1 MQALPIDSLLP
12 DVRAALNHS
21 PYLVLEAAP
30 GAGKTT
36 RVPAYLLDSLPGEIL
51 VLEPRRLAARLA
63 ARRVASERNERVG
76 QTIGYQVRFEDNSS
90 ASTRLRY
97 LTEGVLNRRL
107 AQDPLLP
114 RISAVVLDEFHERH
128 LEGDL
133 ALALLLHLQRT
144 RRPDLKLILMSATL
158 DAAPIAAHLGN
169 CPILRSE
176 GRLYPLETRYTP
188 ESAQTLD
195 QRVSSALAAVLK
207 EKPQGDVLIFLPGA
221 GEIRRAMQSCQD
233 LTRRYDLLLAPL
245 YGDLSPEEQDIAVSP
260 SRQRKVIF
268 STNIAESSVTI
279 DGVSIVIDSGLARM
293 SADSKTTGLPV
304 LGLGKVSRASCIQR
318 AGRAARTSPG
328 LCLRLYTERD
338 FLSRPERGI
347 PEISERELSGLLLQL
362 RAMGINDPTSLPWLT
377 PPAAA
382 DVARAMALLDEL
394 GASGATAQRMADMP
408 LHPRLSRMLLEA
420 EQRGVGTEATRVA
433 ALLSSGERLPTSD
446 LVHNAE
452 RQLSPYAQ
460 KVARQLER
468 QLRSSRRASDW
479 EKPLAE
485 CLLAAYPDRVA
496 KRRKDDEYELSG
508 GISAKL
514 SNPPPKPPE
523 WLIAIDVDEMV
534 ERSTTLIRVACP
546 IEADWLLELFPNSIE
561 EVDRFNWSRQSER
574 CEQESAML
582 FHGLVLDRTV
592 NPRPQSKG
600 AAEFLASKLRD
611 AGWRRFLDVEETELL
626 LARAAFAKEHG
637 WPVKLDEEAL
647 LHLLGRLCEGRNGFD
662 QVREAVSNGEWQYR
676 LDEYLGTHKSLL
688 EQLAPQRIQLP
699 AGRSVRVQYVPN
711 QPPWI
716 ASRLQDFIGMNETPR
731 IANGKVALL
740 VHLLA
745 PNQRPVQMTQDLKSF
760 WEKLYPELRGQLS
773 RRYPRHIWP

>member
-1 MQALPIDSLLP
+1 MQSLPIDSLLP
-12 DVRAALNHS
+12 GVRTALESS

-36 RVPAYLLDSLPGEIL
+36 RVPSFLLDCLPGEIL

-63 ARRVASERNERVG
+63 ARRVATERGERVG
-76 QTIGYQVRFEDNSS
+76 QCVGYQVRFEDNSS
-90 ASTRLRY
+90 AETRLRY

-107 AQDPLLP
+107 AQDPYLP
-114 RISAVVLDEFHERH
+114 KISAVVLDEFHERH

-133 ALALLLHLQRT
+133 ALALLLQLQRT
-144 RRPDLKLILMSATL
+144 HRPDLKLVLMSATL

-169 CPILRSE
+169 CPVLRSE

-195 QRVSSALAAVLK
+195 QRVAGALSSVLK
-207 EKPQGDVLIFLPGA
+207 EKPSGDVLVFLPGA
-221 GEIRRAMQSCQD
+221 AEIRRAMQSCQD
-233 LTRRYDLLLAPL
+233 LNRRYDLLFTPL
-245 YGDLSPEEQDIAVSP
+245 YGDLSPEQQDLAVNP

-279 DGVSIVIDSGLARM
+279 EGVAIVIDSGWARM
-293 SADSKTTGLPV
+293 AADSKTTGLPV
-304 LGLGKVSRASCIQR
+304 LGLSKISRASCIQR
-318 AGRAARTSPG
+318 AGRAARTGPG
-328 LCLRLYTERD
+328 LCIRLYTERD
-338 FLSRPERGI
+338 FLSRPERGV

-362 RAMGINDPTSLPWLT
+362 RAMGILDPASLPWLT
-377 PPAAA
+377 PPAAP
-382 DVARAMALLDEL
+382 DVARATALLDEL
-394 GASGATAQRMADMP
+394 QASGAKARRMAEMP

-420 EQRGVGTEATRVA
+420 ETRGVGLEAARVA
-433 ALLSSGERLPTSD
+433 ALLSSGERFSTSD
-446 LVHNAE
+446 LVHNVD

-468 QLRSSRRASDW
+468 QIRSSRRNPDW

-508 GISAKL
+508 GIAAKL

-534 ERSTTLIRVACP
+534 ERNTTLIRVACP
-546 IEADWLLELFPNSIE
+546 IEADWLIELFPNSIE
-561 EVDRFNWSRQSER
+561 EVERYNWSRQSER
-574 CEQESAML
+574 CEEESAML
-582 FHGLVLDRTV
+582 FHGLVLDRSV
-592 NPRPQSKG
+592 NPRPQSTG
-600 AAEFLASKLRD
+600 AAVFLATKVRD
-611 AGWRRFLDVEETELL
+611 AGWRRFLDVEETELI
-626 LARAAFAKEHG
+626 LARAAFAREHG
-637 WPVKLDEEAL
+637 WPGQLDEEIL
-647 LHLLGRLCEGRNGFD
+647 LELLGRLCEGRNGFD

-676 LDEYLGTHKSLL
+676 LTERLGSHQSLL
-688 EQLAPQRIQLP
+688 DQLAPQRLQLP
-699 AGRSVRVQYVPN
+699 AGRSVRVHYVAN

-716 ASRLQDFIGMNETPR
+716 ASRLQDFIGMNDTPR
-731 IANGKVALL
+731 IANGKIAVL